1 MRIKHFISD
10 YIVKRFCSQ
19 LVYLSSVLMSK
30 KLLPFLLFTFII
42 LNIGLGSWGLTESSE
57 ARYAE
62 ISREML
68 LSNDYLNPT
77 LLGIYH
83 YHKPP
88 VTYWITS
95 LGYKI
100 FGISEQGARFF
111 LQLAI
116 LIQLL
121 LVYKIAQLLF
131 NDKKVSLLAALIY
144 FSFPIVLISSRN
156 LTTDAYLTLFIM
168 AAIYF
173 WLARTKNVLGV
184 WALYAFYICL
194 GFAILTKGP
203 VALLFVLTF
212 ILVRHWLLKKKIKTS
227 FHGIVGLLLFFAI
240 STSWF
245 LFLWMRDPTFLD
257 YFLHRQV
264 TDRMFSNSFNR
275 GKPFYF
281 YIVLLP
287 AILFPWVLLPFQNTH
302 GKWQDFSGRKD
313 GTDVLVFSTGILIL
327 LFSLFKTKLILYI
340 LPLFWMVAI
349 VIAKKLVTAAA
360 SILRTLNIAY
370 ALMCLLLLLASFLI
384 YLFDIPYIS
393 ISKWEVLST
402 FGLVA
407 LWFIIYSKM
416 KKTRPLTIGI
426 LAVGFSSILLISSM
440 FVMGDNPGEIN
451 SIKEVSNFVEKVDP
465 SPKKS
470 VLVFNYLLDSA
481 PFYLHGSIVTINAG
495 HNTTQRDVQFQPNDQ
510 WKNNLI
516 NCDDRSQKPYLDSLL
531 GNPNSFLLLR
541 KKDSENEKLK
551 SLLYHFQKRK
561 EFEKWIV
568 YYHNYPKVEK

>member
-1 MRIKHFISD
+1 
-10 YIVKRFCSQ
+10 
-19 LVYLSSVLMSK
+19 
-30 KLLPFLLFTFII
+30 
-42 LNIGLGSWGLTESSE
+42 
-57 ARYAE
+57 
-62 ISREML
+62 
-68 LSNDYLNPT
+68 
-77 LLGIYH
+77 
-83 YHKPP
+83 
-88 VTYWITS
+88 
-95 LGYKI
+95 
-100 FGISEQGARFF
+100 
-111 LQLAI
+111 
-116 LIQLL
+116 
-121 LVYKIAQLLF
+121 
-131 NDKKVSLLAALIY
+131 
-144 FSFPIVLISSRN
+144 
-156 LTTDAYLTLFIM
+156 
-168 AAIYF
+168 
-173 WLARTKNVLGV
+173 
-184 WALYAFYICL
+184 
-194 GFAILTKGP
+194 
-203 VALLFVLTF
+203 
-212 ILVRHWLLKKKIKTS
+212 
-227 FHGIVGLLLFFAI
+227 
-240 STSWF
+240 
-245 LFLWMRDPTFLD
+245 
-257 YFLHRQV
+257 
-264 TDRMFSNSFNR
+264 
-275 GKPFYF
+275 
-281 YIVLLP
+281 
-287 AILFPWVLLPFQNTH
+287 
-302 GKWQDFSGRKD
+302 
-313 GTDVLVFSTGILIL
+313 
-327 LFSLFKTKLILYI
+327 
-340 LPLFWMVAI
+340 
-349 VIAKKLVTAAA
+349 
-360 SILRTLNIAY
+360 
-370 ALMCLLLLLASFLI
+370 MCLLLLLASFLI